1 MSTYYSDVV
10 QYLIDFI
17 DDYANLDSAPLD
29 SLIYDFLMTR
39 ENGYADESVEV
50 YVPDTTSYI
59 NILIDTTSPNITVL
73 QWKELNLETVFNQAL
88 NQNGLA
94 GITSDTSPNYPLVD
108 WRGKLY
114 DFDADSSVD
123 YEISSGD
130 DSTTF
135 IQYMFASTV
144 PIDGVMIQGGE
155 TGVQS
160 YDTIGSWCLLGYYC
174 AYSNNGTDWTYIYNS
189 SGPPVVSGTTIV
201 NQTFVAGYTTDEEV
215 AKAAPYLYFKQSP
228 LEDTSINTTTFTGK
242 GIEAKYWRIFPVDLL
257 ATLTTMGIE
266 LGYTGYT
273 ASFSHVRFHQIK
285 EHGDLLV
292 TQTVVAQVVSPTIS
306 RSNEYLNSEL
316 GTGIG
321 NWVTV
326 IDGFEPTSN
335 SFTGA
340 SVFLTLDAS
349 NDTANVTTWSL
360 DYQDVDGL
368 WTQFRTGS
376 NPSNQIGSFTG
387 IYSETERD
395 PVLDVSLKFRVRA
408 HAVGGTSMTIR
419 LAYMVVA
426 VSDTNAV

>member
-285 EHGDLLV
+285 EHGNLLV
-292 TQTVVAQVVSPTIS
+292 TQTVVADSVSPTIS
-306 RSNEYLNSEL
+306 RGNTFSSTEP
-316 GTGIG
+316 GIG
-321 NWVTV
+321 SGSWVIMV
-326 IDGFEPTSN
+326 DPFEPTDTPFSGAAMMWTLYSSN
-335 SFTGA
+335 S
-340 SVFLTLDAS
+340 
-349 NDTANVTTWSL
+349 TANVTTWEL
-360 DYQDVDGL
+360 QYLNPAGV
-368 WTQFRTGS
+368 WTTLETGS
-376 NPSNQIGSFTG
+376 NPSGQTG
-387 IYSETERD
+387 MYTDIFSETQRD
-395 PVLDVSLKFRVRA
+395 ISLFGLLFRVRA
-408 HAVGGTSMTIR
+408 HAVGSTNMTIKFV
-419 LAYMVVA
+419 YMIVA
-426 VSDTNAV
+426 VSDTNSV